1 MAINSVTR
9 GWAVRPRA
17 STDNVNKSVG
27 DKVEGTWVVK
37 NLTGAA
43 RDARIVT
50 VYLPPG
56 ASENLIGTNT
66 YPNLANGG
74 SLTLLMSQ
82 IDLAGFAPG
91 TYGYK
96 VTFEDRAPAAS
107 TVTTGWGKIISRNF
121 TVTVAGWSLGDLTV
135 T

>member
-27 DKVEGTWVVK
+27 DKVNGTWVVK
-37 NLTGAA
+37 NQTGAA

-50 VYLPPG
+50 VHLPAG
-56 ASENLIGTNT
+56 ASETLIGINT
-66 YPNLANGG
+66 YLNVANGG
-74 SLTLLMSQ
+74 SQTLVMSQ

-107 TVTTGWGKIISRNF
+107 TVTSGWGKIADRIF